1 MPPPRIFGRSQ
12 INNFVIVSETETWQQ
27 WTKQPGDEGWLKVA
41 ASPRILPWT
50 IGLLVLVVLA
60 IPVLLVLFGS
70 DVPTRVRL
78 GIGVLYVVGL
88 FTVAAAS
95 DRAVQLERRRRR
107 ENPG

>member
-1 MPPPRIFGRSQ
+1 M
-12 INNFVIVSETETWQQ
+12 VSETETWQQ
-27 WTKQPGDEGWLKVA
+27 WTKQPGDESWLKVA

-50 IGLLVLVVLA
+50 LGLLVLVVLA
-60 IPVLLVLFGS
+60 VPVLLVLFAS

-107 ENPG
+107 DSAG

>member
-1 MPPPRIFGRSQ
+1 MAGAEIFGASQ
-12 INNFVIVSETETWQQ
+12 SNNFLFVSETETWQQ

-50 IGLLVLVVLA
+50 LGLLVLVVLA
-60 IPVLLVLFGS
+60 VPVLLVLFGS

-107 ENPG
+107 ESDD